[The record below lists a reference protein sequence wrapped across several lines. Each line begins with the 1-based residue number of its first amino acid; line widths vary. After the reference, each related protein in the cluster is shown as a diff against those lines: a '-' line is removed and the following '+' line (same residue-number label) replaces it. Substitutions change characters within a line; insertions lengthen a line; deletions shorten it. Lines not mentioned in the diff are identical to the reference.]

1 MNRRTLIL
9 WGTLLLVLVAA
20 NAIIY
25 GRERLRAEGTV
36 VYLELA
42 PVDPRSLIQGD
53 YMELR
58 YRIAQDIEN
67 AHGPERGRVVIRV
80 DERDI
85 AHFVRLYDGHLGDD
99 ERLLRYEIR
108 PTGVQ
113 IGAESFFFEEGH
125 GDDYEDARYAELRV
139 SEDGDV
145 TLVALRDADFS
156 KLGSE

>member
-9 WGTLLLVLVAA
+9 WGTLLLVLLVA
-20 NAIIY
+20 NGIIY
-25 GRERLRAEGTV
+25 DRERLRAEGTV

-53 YMELR
+53 YMALH
-58 YRIAQDIEN
+58 YRITQDIEN

-80 DERDI
+80 DGREV
-85 AHFVRLYDGHLGDD
+85 AHFVRLYDGHLEDD

-125 GDDYEDARYAELRV
+125 GSDFEDAHYAELRV

-145 TLVALRDADFS
+145 TLIALRDASFR
-156 KLGSE
+156 KLGSP